1 MNAYI
6 FPNYPFCLLDDKKED
21 YLIIEGHLHALQ
33 KSQPSRNKS
42 LFYQIVKNTACGR
55 NQHQEESGM
64 GSALAVLPTKITRGM
79 FLSFFPSVIALLAVV
94 MNINSS
100 EEGTEGSIG
109 LPLTLIRH
117 DVAKTRSSTSVLM
130 KLHGMWLHCKQ

>member
-1 MNAYI
+1 MW
-6 FPNYPFCLLDDKKED
+6 
-21 YLIIEGHLHALQ
+21 Q
-33 KSQPSRNKS
+33 KLAPR
-42 LFYQIVKNTACGR
+42 GW
-55 NQHQEESGM
+55 GM
-64 GSALAVLPTKITRGM
+64 GSALAVLPTKIKRGM

-100 EEGTEGSIG
+100 EEGTEGSVG

-130 KLHGMWLHCKQ
+130 KLHGDVAALQAVKGQ